1 VMKIAGQRSQFLLK
15 SGVFRSGG
23 VESRRG
29 GFRFAANTARG
40 RLGLNRFFLLFG
52 GLRER
57 AGT

>member
-1 VMKIAGQRSQFLLK
+1 LQR
-15 SGVFRSGG
+15 GVFRSGG

-29 GFRFAANTARG
+29 GFRFATDAARG
-40 RLGLNRFFLLFG
+40 RLGPNGFFLLFG